1 MAGADKLDTKSID
14 AEMRRLL
21 NRYVKAEESKVLQ
34 NLEEWGVL
42 DLIMA
47 NQTDQLPEN
56 IKANPELMAEVIENN
71 VRSAI
76 VDENPVNPKYYEKM
90 SVLLEEL
97 IEQRKQQSIEYQ
109 EYLQKIA
116 ELVRQI
122 KQPGLQKYPP
132 AINTPARRALYDN
145 IAQDADWVAHLDATI
160 LQNKPDNWANNPMKT
175 KQLLKVLR
183 PLLREKAADE
193 TAFIELIK
201 QQEAYR

>member
-1 MAGADKLDTKSID
+1 
-14 AEMRRLL
+14 MRRLL

-56 IKANPELMAEVIENN
+56 IKANPELMAEVIEKN

-109 EYLQKIA
+109 EYLQKNC
-116 ELVRQI
+116 RT
-122 KQPGLQKYPP
+122 G
-132 AINTPARRALYDN
+132 
-145 IAQDADWVAHLDATI
+145 
-160 LQNKPDNWANNPMKT
+160 
-175 KQLLKVLR
+175 
-183 PLLREKAADE
+183 AAD
-193 TAFIELIK
+193 
-201 QQEAYR
+201 